1 MNTRLVPSSTLAE
14 LRRTKAPAVLIETAY
29 HDNREDAK
37 WIRDNIDTIA
47 RSLAKSVAQYFNLE
61 FREP

>member
-1 MNTRLVPSSTLAE
+1 MNTRTVPSASLAE

-47 RSLAKSVAQYFNLE
+47 RALAKSAAQYFNLK